1 MGKDWYWGARKS
13 SKKTTPQTDIPSGC
27 MCAFFQT
34 FDFHPFHFSINQPQH
49 HSPTNSI
56 SKEPQAPRNSLE
68 SQDEESFKIPKN
80 IRTRGASFNDL
91 SSEKSF
97 NDVSSPGTK
106 TPTLVARLMGLDLLP
121 DANSPSSSSSS
132 SLSTPNRQSH
142 YHYRPKPDSLKIMKH
157 RHSTDSVIMRSLPE
171 TPRLSSE
178 RTSSLVEHRLSL
190 QINKENM
197 NHSDDLET
205 PPRFSFS
212 KLRKHVKE
220 SVGGRK
226 VGKDITN
233 NTIKNTNGQ
242 EQEQEKEN
250 FVTQI
255 KFKKPLKPLKPLE
268 ESNQGKHSNTS
279 HSPRLSRFNDNNNNN
294 HKHSPTLKDQNTHQ
308 VPKQSS
314 PPPLVNIEAQVSR
327 VSTKIKTQAMSEK
340 EMMMKDKKSFP
351 KCKKTA
357 HGNLSPRINKN
368 QQTTIRNKQQ
378 ESFIIRPSSSATKAK
393 KTHPLS
399 NNTVPNFLPLKTHPS
414 PSYTKIPQ
422 KQVNDNVQESKSMS
436 QLFSSSRQKYTICNQ
451 RTNDESNSNSSIF
464 AAGTQD
470 EEPEYQYISTI
481 LNRTGIHKATITNL
495 QHFQW
500 FSSSH
505 PLDPSI
511 FHRLELYPN
520 NKDNKFPPKN
530 HLGPRCNRRLLFDLL
545 DEVLSEILMKP
556 NSNRGLLLLDTVW
569 KRVRSFPRAKCEVLE
584 DIDGLIEMKDLT
596 DKNKEEEEG
605 EKLVAEIEGKVL
617 EMLVNETITVMVG
630 PNR

>member
-13 SKKTTPQTDIPSGC
+13 SKKTTPQSDIPSGC
-27 MCAFFQT
+27 MCALFQT
-34 FDFHPFHFSINQPQH
+34 FDFHPFHFSINQPQQQQ
-49 HSPTNSI
+49 HSPIHSI
-56 SKEPQAPRNSLE
+56 SKQPEAPRNSLE
-68 SQDEESFKIPKN
+68 SQDEQSFKIPKN
-80 IRTRGASFNDL
+80 IRTRGGSFNDL
-91 SSEKSF
+91 SS
-97 NDVSSPGTK
+97 DVSSPGTK

-132 SLSTPNRQSH
+132 SLSTPSRQSH
-142 YHYRPKPDSLKIMKH
+142 YHTRPKPDKIKIMKH

-178 RTSSLVEHRLSL
+178 RTSSSFVEHRLSL

-197 NHSDDLET
+197 INHGEDLDT

-212 KLRKHVKE
+212 KIRKHVKE

-233 NTIKNTNGQ
+233 NPIKNTKQQ
-242 EQEQEKEN
+242 EQEQEKED
-250 FVTQI
+250 FVGQI

-268 ESNQGKHSNTS
+268 ESNQGKHSNAS
-279 HSPRLSRFNDNNNNN
+279 HSPRLSRFNDNSNINN
-294 HKHSPTLKDQNTHQ
+294 HKHSPTLKDQTTHQ

-314 PPPLVNIEAQVSR
+314 PPPLVNMEAQVSR
-327 VSTKIKTQAMSEK
+327 VSTKTKTQAMSEK
-340 EMMMKDKKSFP
+340 EMMIKDKKSFP

-357 HGNLSPRINKN
+357 PHGNTSPRINKN
-368 QQTTIRNKQQ
+368 QQTTIVNKQQ
-378 ESFIIRPSSSATKAK
+378 ESFIIRPSSSTTKTK

-399 NNTVPNFLPLKTHPS
+399 NNTLLLKTHPS
-414 PSYTKIPQ
+414 PTDTKIPQ
-422 KQVNDNVQESKSMS
+422 KQVNDDIQESKNMS
-436 QLFSSSRQKYTICNQ
+436 QLFGSSRQKYTLRNQ
-451 RTNDESNSNSSIF
+451 TTNNESNSNSSI
-464 AAGTQD
+464 AAGAKD
-470 EEPEYQYISTI
+470 KEPEYQYITTI
-481 LNRTGIHKATITNL
+481 LNRTGIHQATTTNL

-500 FSSSH
+500 FSSTH

-520 NKDNKFPPKN
+520 IKDNKFTQKN

-545 DEVLSEILMKP
+545 DEVLSEILTKP
-556 NSNRGLLLLDTVW
+556 NSHRGLLLLDTVW
-569 KRVRSFPRAKCEVLE
+569 NRVRSFPRAKCEVLE
-584 DIDGLIEMKDLT
+584 DIDGLIEMKDMM
-596 DKNKEEEEG
+596 DKIKEEEEG
-605 EKLVAEIEGKVL
+605 EKVVAEIEGKVL